1 MNAARLPFV
10 RTGLQ
15 IGLCLL
21 AGSILSPA
29 QAAGPDPEQ
38 QSAGVWMTVSD
49 QTLDHMR
56 GGFDPGNGL
65 LVSFG
70 ITRAVY
76 INGNLVTQT
85 TLDFGH
91 LTDLTQA
98 QAAQL
103 NKQLASLNLVQNG
116 PGNTVQPQQGGANF
130 GTIIQNTLD
139 NQHIVN
145 QTVINASSNSAG
157 MIKNINTLSTLRDSL
172 LGAVGSR

>member
-1 MNAARLPFV
+1 MAVSN
-10 RTGLQ
+10 
-15 IGLCLL
+15 
-21 AGSILSPA
+21 
-29 QAAGPDPEQ
+29 Q
-38 QSAGVWMTVSD
+38 Q
-49 QTLDHMR
+49 LDHMR

-70 ITRAVY
+70 ISRAVY

-91 LTDLTQA
+91 LTDLTAA

-116 PGNTVQPQQGGANF
+116 PGNTVQAQQGGGNF
-130 GTIIQNTLD
+130 GTIIQNTLN

-145 QTVINASSNSAG
+145 TTIINATTNSLG
-157 MIKNINTLSTLRDSL
+157 MVKNLNTLSTLNEAL
-172 LGAVGSR
+172 TGAVGSR